1 MLKRFTGLDFLCK
14 PTANQNCC
22 TSSHNCSDSV
32 LNAVWGCVKRAE
44 VTTLCC
50 GWTAWV
56 IAFERNRFEVKRII
70 IRGVNL
76 NFSSHFGF
84 CELTELIL
92 NTKSGLHSQF
102 TKETQHKV
110 KKSKI
115 QRISANNKLYS
126 KSLKPQVV
134 ERLGDKFLLSKQRR
148 NKMDFFDNA
157 KSDMSEA
164 PCRPW

>member
-1 MLKRFTGLDFLCK
+1 MKT
-14 PTANQNCC
+14 
-22 TSSHNCSDSV
+22 
-32 LNAVWGCVKRAE
+32 AE

-56 IAFERNRFEVKRII
+56 IVFERYRFEVKRVI

-76 NFSSHFGF
+76 NFISHFGF
-84 CELTELIL
+84 CELTELIF

-134 ERLGDKFLLSKQRR
+134 ERLGDKFLLSKQRV
-148 NKMDFFDNA
+148 NKMDFFRYCWVRHVRGFVKWMTSFRKA
-157 KSDMSEA
+157 SSE
-164 PCRPW
+164 CHRDLSINYRVSCGVS

>member
-1 MLKRFTGLDFLCK
+1 MLKRIIGLVFLCK
-14 PTANQNCC
+14 STGNQNCC
-22 TSSHNCSDSV
+22 TSSHNYSDLL
-32 LNAVWGCVKRAE
+32 LNAVWSCVKSSE

-56 IAFERNRFEVKRII
+56 IVFERHRFEVKRFI

-134 ERLGDKFLLSKQRR
+134 ERLGDKFLLSKQRV
-148 NKMDFFDNA
+148 NKMDFFRY
-157 KSDMSEA
+157 
-164 PCRPW
+164 C

>member
-1 MLKRFTGLDFLCK
+1 MLKRISDLVFLCK

-22 TSSHNCSDSV
+22 TSSYNYTDSV

-50 GWTAWV
+50 GWTVWV
-56 IAFERNRFEVKRII
+56 IVFERNRFEVKRII

-76 NFSSHFGF
+76 NFSSQFGF
-84 CELTELIL
+84 CEFTELIL

-115 QRISANNKLYS
+115 QHISANNRLYS
-126 KSLKPQVV
+126 KSLKPQV
-134 ERLGDKFLLSKQRR
+134 E
-148 NKMDFFDNA
+148 
-157 KSDMSEA
+157 
-164 PCRPW
+164 